1 VTIPT
6 TQITSTGVVVPD
18 CADVL
23 AGIQDLF
30 GSIYGADTVLNPNTQ
45 DEQMLAIFA
54 QAISALNQLA
64 AAVYNAY
71 SPVYAQGAG
80 LSALVLIN
88 AIRRLVPTYSTCTVT
103 LTGTA
108 NTVINN
114 GQVGD
119 NQNLGTVWDLPSTV
133 TIGTGGTVTV
143 TATCTT
149 PGAINLSA
157 GQLSVILTPTL
168 NWQSV
173 TNGSNTP
180 SVGSPV
186 ESDAALRERQVV
198 STAGPAVTPAASI
211 AAAVANVP
219 GVTNVA
225 YDNNDTGSADG
236 NGVPGHT
243 ISVIVVGGAQLAIA
257 TAIFNKKSEG
267 TGTYGSTS
275 QVVVDE
281 NGVSDT
287 INFYYATTTAIYA
300 IFTVTPL
307 TGYSL
312 ATASAIQAAVLAYIE
327 GLDIGEPVVYFTL
340 AGIATLQGTQYAS
353 QFSLESV
360 TIGTTPSP
368 VGTSDITIAF
378 NAIAASA
385 TANLSVVS

>member
-18 CADVL
+18 YADVL
-23 AGIQDLF
+23 AGSQNLF

-54 QAISALNQLA
+54 QAVSALNQLA
-64 AAVYNAY
+64 ASVYNAY

-88 AIRRLVPTYSTCTVT
+88 AIRRLVPTFSTCTVT

-108 NTVINN
+108 NTIINN

-119 NQNLGTVWDLPSTV
+119 NQNLSTVWNLPPTV

-143 TATCTT
+143 TATCIT

-180 SVGSPV
+180 AVGSPV
-186 ESDAALRERQVV
+186 ESDAALRQRQVV

-225 YDNNDTGSADG
+225 YDNNDTGSTDG

-243 ISVIVVGGAQLAIA
+243 ISVIVVGGAQLDVA

-287 INFYYATTTAIYA
+287 INFYYASTTTISAV
-300 IFTVTPL
+300 FTVTPL

-312 ATASAIQAAVLAYIE
+312 ATAAAIQAAALAYIE

-353 QFSLESV
+353 QFKLESV
-360 TIGTTPSP
+360 TLNT
-368 VGTSDITIAF
+368 GTSDITIAF
-378 NAIAASA
+378 NAIAVSA
-385 TANLSVVS
+385 TADLVVVS